1 VSDQPGQDAPK
12 PTGAGAP
19 ATPTPAGA
27 PDYACAVAQDYAALV
42 AAQRQPALRFAL
54 HLLGDVH
61 DAEEAVQEA
70 FLKLLQAPDAFR
82 GQSSFRT
89 YVFAA
94 VRNSCLDGRRRRM
107 SQSGHLRE
115 VNPATTAF
123 FRNLPQGS
131 RFAGVS
137 TEIERRESQEIVR
150 SAIERLPERLR
161 ACTVLHDL
169 EGLSYRE
176 VGEVLGITANYVGVL
191 LYQARARLR
200 EIIEEGGFV
209 GGD

>member
-1 VSDQPGQDAPK
+1 MVDEPGRERADA
-12 PTGAGAP
+12 GRASAP
-19 ATPTPAGA
+19 APSDASEHA
-27 PDYACAVAQDYAALV
+27 RLLE
-42 AAQRQPALRFAL
+42 AQRQPAMRFAL

-70 FLKLLQAPDAFR
+70 FLKLIQAPGAFR
-82 GQSSFRT
+82 GDSSFRT

-94 VRNSCLDGRRRRM
+94 VRNSCLDERRRRLTK
-107 SQSGHLRE
+107 SGHLRE
-115 VNPATTAF
+115 VNPATTDF
-123 FRNLPQGS
+123 FQSLPGGS

-137 TEIERRESQEIVR
+137 TQVARRESQEIVR
-150 SAIERLPERLR
+150 AAIEQLPERQR

-191 LYQARARLR
+191 LYQARIRLR
-200 EIIEEGGFV
+200 EIIEEGGIFSA
-209 GGD
+209 D